1 MDRIVAVVVVDG
13 RATVGFAARVTFKG
27 PIAGKPAPTGI
38 AQGLRIVVNLWEPA
52 CRRLALSHKHNQ
64 LAVPPLPAYS
74 PPRNPSPSR
83 NLPMSKK
90 PKKHGPNK
98 AKSIIAQ
105 PLFRCRQEQ
114 PDKGKGSYRREAF
127 QSRDWEASYFLAA

>member
-1 MDRIVAVVVVDG
+1 
-13 RATVGFAARVTFKG
+13 
-27 PIAGKPAPTGI
+27 
-38 AQGLRIVVNLWEPA
+38 
-52 CRRLALSHKHNQ
+52 
-64 LAVPPLPAYS
+64 
-74 PPRNPSPSR
+74 
-83 NLPMSKK
+83 MSKK

-127 QSRDWEASYFLAA
+127 QSRDWEASYFWPHESIASAGMVWSSPDLQFWICACSSVLSPVGKPAS